1 MDAPKGRYRVVEKD
15 GRLVVIDN
23 ATNVPVTPSIA
34 PRAASGASPG
44 SRPTAA
50 GPIVSGPITPG
61 KGALDGAADALL
73 KLAVNRWDGEGRA
86 VIRWRWTE
94 NNEPK
99 SWDALLDPSQQRRLG
114 RALLSLVAAPFLF
127 LALILAGLPWLA
139 FVIDLPLIFWGI
151 RSIGRL
157 RTETAGQP
165 RPPEA

>member
-23 ATNVPVTPSIA
+23 ATNVPVTPSIPP
-34 PRAASGASPG
+34 PRAASRPGATSGPI
-44 SRPTAA
+44 AA
-50 GPIVSGPITPG
+50 GPIAPG

-73 KLAVNRWDGEGRA
+73 TLAVNRWDREGQA

-99 SWDALLDPSQQRRLG
+99 SWDALLDSSQQRRLG
-114 RALLSLVAAPFLF
+114 RALLCLAAAPVLF
-127 LALILAGLPWLA
+127 LALILVGLPWLS
-139 FVIDLPLIFWGI
+139 FLIGLPLLFWGV